1 MATGELPERGDYEE
15 QGKSES
21 LRDSQDHGPARKKLH
36 RFRRTAFIGIYSS
49 GRAHP
54 GCIAPSGRS
63 GAGLRPPDRGEIR
76 GAGRK
81 IIQIT
86 YNTAIF
92 LVLTGVGLLFIAY
105 AIGVRSGR
113 ARAIAEIPMRPPA
126 QESVF
131 VERET
136 PPPIPASANIL
147 APEPEKMWTIKLL
160 EWTGQTAR
168 DRVKAQQNAERIKK
182 SLTQNGFRASY
193 YQLVTRNG
201 KKFVV
206 LRYGR
211 FAERSGSE
219 ARKMLERLRAFK
231 YRGIAHFARA
241 GLETIDKD

>member
-1 MATGELPERGDYEE
+1 MKSKESPNLYEILKTTIRPEKGSIVSVEQPLSKSTTPEEPTRVSSPREAVPGSVYAPRTGE
-15 QGKSES
+15 ES
-21 LRDSQDHGPARKKLH
+21 RE
-36 RFRRTAFIGIYSS
+36 
-49 GRAHP
+49 P
-54 GCIAPSGRS
+54 G
-63 GAGLRPPDRGEIR
+63 E
-76 GAGRK
+76 K

-113 ARAIAEIPMRPPA
+113 ARAIAEIPMRPQA

-147 APEPEKMWTIKLL
+147 APEPEKMWTITLL

-201 KKFVV
+201 KKYVV
-206 LRYGR
+206 LRYGK

-231 YRGIAHFARA
+231 YRGTAHFARA